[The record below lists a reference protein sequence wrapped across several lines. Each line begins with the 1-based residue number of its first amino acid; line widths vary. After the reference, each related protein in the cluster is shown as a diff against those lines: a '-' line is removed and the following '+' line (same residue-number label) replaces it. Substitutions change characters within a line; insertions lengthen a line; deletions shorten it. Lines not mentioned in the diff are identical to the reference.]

1 MGISFPSRPLWE
13 VGAVLFSRS
22 VHRAANESGADTS
35 HVRVCACVH
44 ACVCLGEKRGVRSG
58 EEIVYL
64 VGKRGGGSC

>member
-1 MGISFPSRPLWE
+1 MC
-13 VGAVLFSRS
+13 AC
-22 VHRAANESGADTS
+22 
-35 HVRVCACVH
+35 VRVCACVH